1 GLTLARELDDDVVI
15 GWCLIVLGRVF
26 HRLGDRERKNQ
37 AHEESLARFRKAG
50 DVGGGAYSLFEMAE
64 EPTDRGD
71 YDQAARLY
79 EESMLAAQATGDTWV
94 LPTAHHWLGELALLQ
109 GNAERATLFDTE
121 SLRLARTLR
130 APWLFSLSLRGLAGA
145 AAEQGRA
152 ERAARLLGAEQAI
165 REPIGL
171 GRTRSQ
177 RVSYERTVLGT
188 RAALGED
195 TFKKISAEGKA
206 MTTEQAVDY
215 ALSAAD

>member
-1 GLTLARELDDDVVI
+1 MWEGLPTPCSRWRRSQQTGATTIRPP
-15 GWCLIVLGRVF
+15 GSTKRACLP
-26 HRLGDRERKNQ
+26 HRLRGDR
-37 AHEESLARFRKAG
+37 
-50 DVGGGAYSLFEMAE
+50 
-64 EPTDRGD
+64 
-71 YDQAARLY
+71 
-79 EESMLAAQATGDTWV
+79 WV
-94 LPTAHHWLGELALLQ
+94 LSTAHHWLGELALLQ

-152 ERAARLLGAEQAI
+152 QRAARLLGAEQAI

-171 GRTRSQ
+171 GMTRSQ
-177 RVSYERTVLGT
+177 RVIYERTVLAT

-195 TFKKISAEGKA
+195 TFTKILAEGEA
-206 MTTEQAVDY
+206 MTTEQSVDY